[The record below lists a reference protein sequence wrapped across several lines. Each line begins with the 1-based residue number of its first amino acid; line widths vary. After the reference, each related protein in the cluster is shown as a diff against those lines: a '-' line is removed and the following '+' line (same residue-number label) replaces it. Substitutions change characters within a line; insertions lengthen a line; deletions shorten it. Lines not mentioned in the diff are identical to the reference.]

1 MTNILTAGCNIMRM
15 VMCGLGVQATPA
27 EYELTIIQDEA
38 VPLSPS
44 VPSANEP
51 SYFVWTIVMML
62 AMVVIAAAGAYIFRC
77 AKYRKT
83 YYAMM
88 VSMGTTGKMKDP
100 GWNLMKLKQLVD
112 ETESQLV
119 GRMV

>member
-1 MTNILTAGCNIMRM
+1 MANVLTAGYNMMKTIM
-15 VMCGLGVQATPA
+15 CELGVQATSA

-38 VPLSPS
+38 VPLAPS

-51 SYFVWTIVMML
+51 SYFLWTIVMML
-62 AMVVIAAAGAYIFRC
+62 AMVAIAAAGAYIFRC

-83 YYAMM
+83 YYSMM
-88 VSMGTTGKMKDP
+88 VSMGTSGKMKNP

>member
-1 MTNILTAGCNIMRM
+1 MMKTIM
-15 VMCGLGVQATPA
+15 CELGVQATPI

-44 VPSANEP
+44 VPSVNEP
-51 SYFVWTIVMML
+51 SYFLWTLVMML
-62 AMVVIAAAGAYIFRC
+62 VMVVIAVAGAYIFRC
-77 AKYRKT
+77 TKYRKA
-83 YYAMM
+83 YYTMM
-88 VSMGTTGKMKDP
+88 VSMGTAGRIKDP